1 MESRFTYK
9 TKLKL
14 DKRLG
19 EGVLLNNGIAAS
31 SCPLFAHTEFL
42 GFNIRKKPYAK
53 VVDLVSLEA
62 PFGPGAPDSDLTN
75 SQINRNFENVSIS
88 LHV

>member
-1 MESRFTYK
+1 MELRLRLALCLRILNS
-9 TKLKL
+9 L
-14 DKRLG
+14 DL
-19 EGVLLNNGIAAS
+19 IS
-31 SCPLFAHTEFL
+31 Q
-42 GFNIRKKPYAK
+42 KKPYAK
-53 VVDLVSLEA
+53 VVGLVSLEA

>member
-1 MESRFTYK
+1 MELRLRLALCLRILNS
-9 TKLKL
+9 L
-14 DKRLG
+14 DLIS
-19 EGVLLNNGIAAS
+19 E
-31 SCPLFAHTEFL
+31 
-42 GFNIRKKPYAK
+42 KKPYAK

>member
-1 MESRFTYK
+1 MALRLRLALCLRILNS
-9 TKLKL
+9 L
-14 DKRLG
+14 DLIS
-19 EGVLLNNGIAAS
+19 E
-31 SCPLFAHTEFL
+31 
-42 GFNIRKKPYAK
+42 KKPDAK

>member
-1 MESRFTYK
+1 MARQQ
-9 TKLKL
+9 
-14 DKRLG
+14 
-19 EGVLLNNGIAAS
+19 
-31 SCPLFAHTEFL
+31 PL
-42 GFNIRKKPYAK
+42 AK

-75 SQINRNFENVSIS
+75 SQINRNFEHISIS

>member
-1 MESRFTYK
+1 MELRLRLALCLRILNSLDLISEK
-9 TKLKL
+9 T
-14 DKRLG
+14 
-19 EGVLLNNGIAAS
+19 
-31 SCPLFAHTEFL
+31 H
-42 GFNIRKKPYAK
+42 YAK

>member
-1 MESRFTYK
+1 MELRLRLALCLRILNS
-9 TKLKL
+9 L
-14 DKRLG
+14 DLIS
-19 EGVLLNNGIAAS
+19 E
-31 SCPLFAHTEFL
+31 
-42 GFNIRKKPYAK
+42 KKHYAK

-62 PFGPGAPDSDLTN
+62 PFGPGAPDSDLNN